1 MKVILKQDVKK
12 VGKRGEVVEVSDGYA
27 RNFLIARGLAVAET
41 KASRE
46 ILEDQKAQEAK
57 DEAKREQEAKELAE
71 KLDNMIIEFHVN
83 SGKEGKVFGSV
94 STKQIAEELERQG
107 IHIEKKKILDTTPIT
122 SLGITDVRVELHKN
136 VIGTI
141 HVKVIGSEG

>member
-122 SLGITDVRVELHKN
+122 SLGTTNVRVELHKN

>member
-94 STKQIAEELERQG
+94 STKQIAEELNKQG
-107 IHIEKKKILDTTPIT
+107 IHIKKKKILDTTPIT

>member
-94 STKQIAEELERQG
+94 STKQIAEELNKQG
-107 IHIEKKKILDTTPIT
+107 IHVEKKKILDTTPIT